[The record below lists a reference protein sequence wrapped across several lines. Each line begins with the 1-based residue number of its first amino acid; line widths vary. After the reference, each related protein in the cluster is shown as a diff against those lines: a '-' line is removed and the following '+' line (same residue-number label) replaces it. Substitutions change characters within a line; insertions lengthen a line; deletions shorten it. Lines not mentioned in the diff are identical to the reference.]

1 MRTMRTMTINND
13 FDDNDIVI
21 KVSVINIIVIN
32 DVINIIWRRPDRRR
46 SPVGRLVT
54 APTRGSSVPV
64 PALRMG
70 HFASG
75 ASPSL
80 AL

>member
-1 MRTMRTMTINND
+1 MRTMTINND

-64 PALRMG
+64 PALPVRMG